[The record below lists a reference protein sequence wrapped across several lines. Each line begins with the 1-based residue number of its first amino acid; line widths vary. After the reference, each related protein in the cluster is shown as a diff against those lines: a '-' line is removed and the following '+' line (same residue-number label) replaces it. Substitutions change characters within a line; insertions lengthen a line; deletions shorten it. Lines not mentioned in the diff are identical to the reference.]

1 MNIRF
6 FCLIGLYILV
16 SAHSL
21 QSATVIEIPMQL
33 APLPLPRTFAEWCKQ
48 KQRFIPETLDTIDSI
63 LTKIG
68 TKDCDLAQVQLRSIS
83 ALRITDLRPYISKLK
98 PTREPLSYLSVDI
111 PMAIDLRPIVAAMP
125 NLHQLDL
132 SNTLIASFAPIRS
145 LNHLEDLNLSN
156 TQLKDL
162 TPLANL
168 TNLVHLNLSH
178 NQIRE
183 LGSISKLKQLEYLN
197 VSDNKIKDFSVLVK
211 LKKLFGIKLNNN
223 PIDPETCL
231 GKWTSSCEGGE

>member
-6 FCLIGLYILV
+6 FCSIGLYILV

-21 QSATVIEIPMQL
+21 QSATAIEIPIQ
-33 APLPLPRTFAEWCKQ
+33 AAASALPRTFTEWCKQ
-48 KQRFIPETLDTIDSI
+48 RQNFPIETIDTIDSI

-68 TKDCDLAQVQLRSIS
+68 TKDCDRAQAQLRSIS
-83 ALRITDLRPYISKLK
+83 ALRITELRPYISKIK

-111 PMAIDLRPIVAAMP
+111 PMAIDLRPIVTAMP
-125 NLHQLDL
+125 NLQQLDL

-145 LNHLEDLNLSN
+145 LQHLEDLNLSN

-183 LGSISKLKQLEYLN
+183 LGSISKLQQLEYLN
-197 VSDNKIKDFSVLVK
+197 VSDNKIKNFSVLVR
-211 LKKLFGIKLNNN
+211 LKKLFGIKLTNN

-231 GKWTSSCEGGE
+231 GKWASSCDGGE